1 MAEAI
6 ELEVATPER
15 AMVSEQVTQVQVPGE
30 GGYLG
35 ILPGHAPLL
44 SLLGSGV
51 LSYTAGG
58 ARRSLAVQGG
68 LVEVLQ
74 GQVRVL
80 ANLAERAEDID
91 VAKARADLERAQHEL
106 HAATNDVDASQAA
119 LEAVAL
125 ARARIAAVEGN

>member
-15 AMVSEQVTQVQVPGE
+15 AMVSEQVTDVQVPGQD
-30 GGYLG
+30 GYLG

-44 SLLGSGV
+44 SLLGAGA
-51 LSYTAGG
+51 LSYAAGG
-58 ARRSLAVQGG
+58 ARHFLAVQGG
-68 LVEVLQ
+68 LVEVLT

-91 VAKARADLERAQHEL
+91 VAKARTDLDLAQKQMY
-106 HAATNDVDASQAA
+106 AATTGDASTAA

-125 ARARIAAVEGN
+125 ANARIAAVEGK

>member
-15 AMVSEQVTQVQVPGE
+15 AMVSEQVADVQVPGQD
-30 GGYLG
+30 GYLG

-44 SLLGSGV
+44 SLLGAGA
-51 LSYTAGG
+51 LSYATGG
-58 ARRSLAVQGG
+58 ARHFLAVQGG
-68 LVEVLQ
+68 LVEVLP

-80 ANLAERAEDID
+80 ATLAERAEDID
-91 VAKARADLERAQHEL
+91 IARARADLERAQLEM
-106 HAATNDVDASQAA
+106 HAATTSDSSLAA

-125 ARARIAAVEGN
+125 AQARIAAAERK